1 MNKRITLFSA
11 VTLLTCIVGYALA
24 GDGHKQFKIDN
35 QEKVVALTI
44 LAEARG
50 EGESGM
56 YAVAAVIAQRAHE
69 KKMSPKEICLKRK
82 QFSCWNNKAVK
93 DLEHLFKTKQSKYA
107 LTLARNVMLLSREF
121 TGFANHYHNN
131 KVTPYWSKGVKPTKV
146 IGNHIFYKL

>member
-1 MNKRITLFSA
+1 MTKQITLFS
-11 VTLLTCIVGYALA
+11 VVILLTCIIGYALA
-24 GDGHKQFKIDN
+24 GDGHKQFSITD

-50 EGESGM
+50 EGERGM

-82 QFSCWNNKAVK
+82 QFSCWNNKTVK

-107 LTLARNVMLLSREF
+107 LTLARNVMHLSREF